1 MQTFLATQLS
11 RIETYKKEE
20 DFVATARAA
29 STNTT
34 TGEPPPSSTTN
45 DSTFSHRPISND
57 INEHIGPV
65 QFNVGGIQI
74 DAEDMVQRLRSR
86 ERGQGQTR
94 AGAVERGGGMDRAGG
109 MEKTGT
115 SSTSGAATPQNRG
128 ASGSKADN
136 EALAN
141 FFAGL
146 MKKGERAGSPRGER
160 GTGS

>member
-1 MQTFLATQLS
+1 
-11 RIETYKKEE
+11 
-20 DFVATARAA
+20 
-29 STNTT
+29 
-34 TGEPPPSSTTN
+34 
-45 DSTFSHRPISND
+45 
-57 INEHIGPV
+57 V
-65 QFNVGGIQI
+65 QFNVGGIQV

-86 ERGQGQTR
+86 ERVQGQTR
-94 AGAVERGGGMDRAGG
+94 AGAVERGNGMDRAGGIDRASG

-160 GTGS
+160 GTGG